1 MRVTERWRRVNYG
14 AIEVQITI
22 TDPEIY
28 TQPWALP
35 SLQAALN
42 PGAEIWEYF
51 CVPSDFNTFNNDV
64 YLPVATGEKK

>member
-1 MRVTERWRRVNYG
+1 LPPLQV
-14 AIEVQITI
+14 
-22 TDPEIY
+22 
-28 TQPWALP
+28 ALT
-35 SLQAALN
+35 